1 MLCHDCWCFR
11 NLVNFYVSMKSYA
24 NAKWKFLHIIIW
36 CKISSINSM
45 KDVALHLRAFSKVK
59 IPNQLDLTT
68 NQTSEIATSNLS
80 HHVKKIT
87 PPNPGAPKGIVL
99 QANDS
104 AQQPGA
110 GLYDPTWS
118 LHGGRLKKRFPPQA
132 FRKAPITTI
141 HLLLKA
147 LSVQ

>member
-1 MLCHDCWCFR
+1 MEVSPYY
-11 NLVNFYVSMKSYA
+11 LVQNFI
-24 NAKWKFLHIIIW
+24 HQH
-36 CKISSINSM
+36 M
-45 KDVALHLRAFSKVK
+45 KDAALHLRAFSKVK

-68 NQTSEIATSNLS
+68 NQTSEIETSNLS

-118 LHGGRLKKRFPPQA
+118 LHGGLKKGFHPRYFERRLSRRSTSSSKLWVFNRTSLAIGLATSHGFLQVIQDWNQP
-132 FRKAPITTI
+132 RKY
-141 HLLLKA
+141 
-147 LSVQ
+147 S

>member
-1 MLCHDCWCFR
+1 
-11 NLVNFYVSMKSYA
+11 
-24 NAKWKFLHIIIW
+24 
-36 CKISSINSM
+36 M
-45 KDVALHLRAFSKVK
+45 KDAALHLRAFSKVK

-68 NQTSEIATSNLS
+68 NQTSEIETSNLS

-110 GLYDPTWS
+110 GLYDPT
-118 LHGGRLKKRFPPQA
+118 
-132 FRKAPITTI
+132 
-141 HLLLKA
+141 
-147 LSVQ
+147 